1 MSTALTTSI
10 IGTLN
15 EQLTPDYLDVIN
27 ESHLH
32 GTPSDDS
39 HFKVVAVSSQF
50 ESLRLLQ
57 RHRLVNKIL
66 ADELAGPVHALSL
79 HLYTPAEWEQSAV
92 PESPA
97 CRGGSKR
104 ESS

>member
-1 MSTALTTSI
+1 MTTKLTTSI
-10 IGTLN
+10 LN
-15 EQLTPDYLDVIN
+15 KLREELKPEHIEVMN
-27 ESHLH
+27 ESHMH

-39 HFKVVAVSSQF
+39 HFKVVAVSSAF
-50 ESLRLLQ
+50 ESQRLLQ

-97 CRGGSKR
+97 CRGGSKH
-104 ESS
+104 ESG